1 MEEVNQTSSKGFILL
16 GLSNV
21 LYLQVIYFIMFLLMY
36 IITLSGNLLLII
48 VVRINQKLQTPMYFF
63 LSNLSIIDI
72 FFTSSFVPKILI
84 NTLSIDKSISFL
96 GCALQM
102 YFGIALA
109 TTECVIIAIMAYDRF
124 AAICRPLHYNTIMNK
139 TLCIC
144 LAIGSWGICL
154 LNSAMH
160 VVLTFQLPY
169 CKSHHINHF
178 FCEIPPL
185 LQISCGDTLP
195 NEIAM
200 YISAVILG
208 MSSFWLTLI
217 SYVQIISTILKIR
230 SSQGRH
236 KAFSTCGSHLTV
248 VGLYYGPMLFMYMR
262 PRSTYSPEMHKTL
275 SILYTVVTPMLNP
288 LVYSVR
294 NKDVK
299 NTVQR
304 ILLENQ
310 SSFLERGLPRA
321 CHFWEG
327 SPLF

>member
-1 MEEVNQTSSKGFILL
+1 MEEVNQTSSEGFILL

-21 LYLQVIYFIMFLLMY
+21 LYLQVIYFLMFLQMY
-36 IITLSGNLLLII
+36 IMTLSGNLLLII
-48 VVRINQKLQTPMYFF
+48 VVRVNRKLQTPMYFF

-84 NTLSIDKSISFL
+84 NTLAIDKSISFL

-109 TTECVIIAIMAYDRF
+109 ATECVIIGIMAYDRF
-124 AAICRPLHYNTIMNK
+124 AAICRPLHYKVIMNK
-139 TLCIC
+139 TFCISLATGSWCIC
-144 LAIGSWGICL
+144 F
-154 LNSAMH
+154 LNSAIH

-169 CKSHHINHF
+169 CKSHQIKHF

-185 LQISCGDTLP
+185 LQLSCEDTLP
-195 NEIAM
+195 NEIAI

-208 MSSFWLTLI
+208 MASFWLTLI

-299 NTVQR
+299 NAVTR
-304 ILLENQ
+304 K
-310 SSFLERGLPRA
+310 RT
-321 CHFWEG
+321 
-327 SPLF
+327 